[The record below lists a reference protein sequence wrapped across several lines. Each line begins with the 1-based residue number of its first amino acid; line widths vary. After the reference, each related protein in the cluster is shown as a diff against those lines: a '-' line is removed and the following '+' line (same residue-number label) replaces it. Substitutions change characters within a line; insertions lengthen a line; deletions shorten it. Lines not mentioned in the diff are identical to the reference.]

1 MTNINKLTKADE
13 DTEVKQEQMI
23 TKIVN
28 RDLTYYQLDLGAV
41 CFLAFSLP
49 ELLKAIPKELKEFCL
64 TKLN

>member
-1 MTNINKLTKADE
+1 
-13 DTEVKQEQMI
+13 MI

-28 RDLTYYQLDLGAV
+28 KDLTYYQLDLGAV